1 MDEERLRKLTKDV
14 KIYLSETN
22 PPWFDVPRTII
33 EYLHE
38 NKLLREASQ
47 MDTYLKDPI
56 IKCEKHGEHC
66 NTMETVI
73 DGKPIGLYCFYCYN
87 EFLEKNIKNFKK
99 KGGDSN
105 EEKEKGQSET
115 VA

>member
-22 PPWFDVPRTII
+22 PPWVDVVRAII

-38 NKLLREASQ
+38 NKLLKE
-47 MDTYLKDPI
+47 
-56 IKCEKHGEHC
+56 
-66 NTMETVI
+66 
-73 DGKPIGLYCFYCYN
+73 
-87 EFLEKNIKNFKK
+87 
-99 KGGDSN
+99 GGDSN
-105 EEKEKGQSET
+105 GKKEKGQSET